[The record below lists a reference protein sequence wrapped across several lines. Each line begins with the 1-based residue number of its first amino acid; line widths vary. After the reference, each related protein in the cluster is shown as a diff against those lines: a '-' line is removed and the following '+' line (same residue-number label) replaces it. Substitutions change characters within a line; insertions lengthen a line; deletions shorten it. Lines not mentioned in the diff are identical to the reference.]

1 MKVFITHIDT
11 ACVLIN
17 INGFK
22 ILTDPTLN
30 NKDGWLPQYV
40 SKPLAFSKKYID
52 PALSNEE
59 IGKVDLVLLSHD
71 HHKDNLDK
79 NGKAFIK
86 TVPVVL
92 STTDAVERLKNDNT
106 VGLENWQE
114 YKITD
119 ERVKGLKIT
128 AIPAQ
133 HTNIKR
139 LDKLMGKVLGF
150 TIEWEGQENGC
161 IYISGDTVLFEGV
174 YELAKRKKV
183 DVAILHLGAGA
194 FPYLKKNLR
203 LTMNGE
209 EAIKTTNLLNAN
221 YVIPIHYEG
230 WWHFKQSVK
239 SLRNEIEN
247 SNVQD
252 KFIWLKS
259 GIQTEIIRENKCIN
273 VEHHNKTIKTDLTL
287 KI

>member
-1 MKVFITHIDT
+1 MNFSITHIDT

-17 INGFK
+17 INGYK

-30 NKDGWLPQYV
+30 KKDGWLPQYV
-40 SKPLAFSKKYID
+40 TSPLAFSKKYID
-52 PALSNEE
+52 AALTPDE

-79 NGKAFIK
+79 TGREFIK
-86 TVPVVL
+86 NVPLVL
-92 STTDAVERLKNDNT
+92 STTAAVHRLKDT
-106 VGLENWQE
+106 KTIGLENWEE
-114 YKITD
+114 YSIKD

-139 LDKLMGKVLGF
+139 LDKMMGKVLGF
-150 TIEWEGQENGC
+150 TIEWDNQEKGC

-203 LTMNGE
+203 VTMNGE
-209 EAIKTTNLLNAN
+209 EAIKTTQLLQAN
-221 YVIPIHYEG
+221 TVIPIHYEG
-230 WWHFKQSVK
+230 WWHFRQSVA
-239 SLRNEIEN
+239 SLLHEIKN
-247 SNVQD
+247 SNVSD

-259 GIQTEIIRENKCIN
+259 GIDTRI
-273 VEHHNKTIKTDLTL
+273 VS
-287 KI
+287 

>member
-1 MKVFITHIDT
+1 MNVSITHIDT
-11 ACVLIN
+11 ACVLID
-17 INGFK
+17 INGYK

-30 NKDGWLPQYV
+30 NKDRWLPQYV
-40 SKPLAFSKKYID
+40 SKPFAFSKKYID
-52 PALSNEE
+52 PALPMDQIE
-59 IGKVDLVLLSHD
+59 KVDLVLLSHD
-71 HHKDNLDK
+71 HHNDNLDK
-79 NGKAFIK
+79 NGKIFIK

-92 STTDAVERLKNDNT
+92 STTDAVKRLKNPNT

-114 YKITD
+114 YPISD

-150 TIEWEGQENGC
+150 TIEWEEQKKGC

-183 DVAILHLGAGA
+183 DFAILHLGAGA

-203 LTMNGE
+203 VTMNGE
-209 EAIKTTNLLNAN
+209 EAIKTTHLLQAN
-221 YVIPIHYEG
+221 HTIPIHYEG
-230 WWHFKQSVK
+230 WWHFKQTVK
-239 SLRNEIEN
+239 SLKQEIEN
-247 SNVQD
+247 STVAE
-252 KFIWLKS
+252 KFIWLTS
-259 GIQTEIIRENKCIN
+259 GIRTEIIRNE
-273 VEHHNKTIKTDLTL
+273 
-287 KI
+287 